1 MKMNFKNYAYIIF
14 FSFQVFSVAQ
24 DAKAR
29 FEMMNTIRR
38 DKLDLVLP
46 GAMRDNNVDMWIHVI
61 RTANPDPMEWYF
73 GFMVTPPVCRVR
85 CP

>member
-1 MKMNFKNYAYIIF
+1 MQKKLHILVGMILFHL
-14 FSFQVFSVAQ
+14 VFLIAQ

-46 GAMRDNNVDMWIHVI
+46 GSMRDNNVDVWIHVI
-61 RTANPDPMEWYF
+61 RRGDPDPMLSLIHI
-73 GFMVTPPVCRVR
+73 
-85 CP
+85 